1 MFISVHAC
9 GCYLCNDHSGDFIP
23 FSTPD
28 QFMALKEGKKIPQ
41 ITEIVE
47 REPQIIFEQKA
58 LARLYGVR
66 YQFPNPAGEYLRSHA
81 AELMEP
87 HGIDLKERLYEI
99 SILLTRDSIRR
110 SSEKKDKL
118 IVESVRALDELDQ
131 VINILSERLREWYAL
146 HYPEMERKVQNNY
159 AFAKKV
165 SQGTSRRNSMGASLD
180 PGDEQV
186 IQEFASQILMLFDE
200 RKRLESYINE
210 ETQKIAPN
218 LSSLVGPV
226 LSARLMSVVGGL
238 DELSRL
244 PSSTI
249 QVLGAEKA
257 LFRHLRTGAKPPK
270 HGLIFQ
276 HPLVNRA
283 PRKLRGKI
291 SRSLASKI
299 AILSRV
305 DCYSS
310 DFVAD
315 EVEETL
321 LKRVSRLQGESK

>member
-1 MFISVHAC
+1 
-9 GCYLCNDHSGDFIP
+9 
-23 FSTPD
+23 
-28 QFMALKEGKKIPQ
+28 MAVKEGKKIPQ

-47 REPQIIFEQKA
+47 KDPEIIFEQKA
-58 LARLYGVR
+58 IAHLYGAR

-81 AELMEP
+81 EEIMKA
-87 HGIDLKERLYEI
+87 HGIDLKKRLYEI
-99 SILLTRDSIRR
+99 SMALTKESIRK
-110 SSEKKDKL
+110 SSGKKDKL
-118 IVESVRALDELDQ
+118 IVESVRALDEIDQ
-131 VINILSERLREWYAL
+131 VLNILSERLREWYAL

-165 SQGTSRRNSMGASLD
+165 SEGVTGTDSMGAPLD
-180 PGDEQV
+180 PEDEQV
-186 IQEFASQILMLFDE
+186 IQFFATQIINLFDE
-200 RKRLESYINE
+200 RKRLESYITVE
-210 ETQKIAPN
+210 IQKVAPN
-218 LSSLVGPV
+218 LSSLAGPV
-226 LSARLMSVVGGL
+226 LAARLMSVVGGL

-291 SRSLASKI
+291 SRSLASKL

-305 DCYSS
+305 DRYGS

-315 EVEETL
+315 EVEEQL
-321 LKRVSRLQGESK
+321 LQHVSRLQGESK

>member
-1 MFISVHAC
+1 MTR
-9 GCYLCNDHSGDFIP
+9 SGIA
-23 FSTPD
+23 SRENTPPPT
-28 QFMALKEGKKIPQ
+28 A
-41 ITEIVE
+41 
-47 REPQIIFEQKA
+47 
-58 LARLYGVR
+58 
-66 YQFPNPAGEYLRSHA
+66 
-81 AELMEP
+81 
-87 HGIDLKERLYEI
+87 
-99 SILLTRDSIRR
+99 
-110 SSEKKDKL
+110 SS
-118 IVESVRALDELDQ
+118 
-131 VINILSERLREWYAL
+131 
-146 HYPEMERKVQNNY
+146 
-159 AFAKKV
+159 
-165 SQGTSRRNSMGASLD
+165 
-180 PGDEQV
+180 
-186 IQEFASQILMLFDE
+186 
-200 RKRLESYINE
+200 
-210 ETQKIAPN
+210 PN